1 MYALCQVGCRHWAN
15 DKDSDQQMNK
25 TERLVFW
32 TLAAAI
38 LVMVAVLFSA
48 CQMPLRNEAVQE
60 ILMDNL

>member
-1 MYALCQVGCRHWAN
+1 
-15 DKDSDQQMNK
+15 MNK

-32 TLAAAI
+32 TLAAAV

-48 CQMPLRNEAVQE
+48 CQVPLKTAAVQE